1 MVAARASSAGGGG
14 GGRRAR
20 GHSNRGRGG
29 GGSDTE
35 DLATMQCE
43 MSKLRVDLKAALRA
57 GEDAA
62 KESAELKQML
72 TEEVGGRVCHVD
84 DFSAQPEPICH

>member
-1 MVAARASSAGGGG
+1 MWMMTWRALCVRPYDMEAEVVAARASSAGGGG

-20 GHSNRGRGG
+20 GHSNRGGGGGGG
-29 GGSDTE
+29 GGSDT
-35 DLATMQCE
+35 
-43 MSKLRVDLKAALRA
+43 
-57 GEDAA
+57 EDAA